1 MEYFAFQWHIT
12 DSCDQ
17 RCQHCYIFSENKQFK
32 LHEMSWADVESTLA
46 NCLEFC
52 EKANRLPYFYIT
64 GGDPILHSRFW
75 DILALLNECGIPFTI
90 LGNPFHLT
98 DEVCR
103 RLKECGCER
112 YQLSIDG
119 LRETHDAI
127 RKKGSFDNTLE
138 KIQVLRNAGIRCAIM
153 TTVSG
158 TNVDEIP
165 GIIDLV
171 VEHKADIFAF
181 ARYCPTSTEKSA
193 HLSPEQYRDLLEICW
208 EKFEMYKD
216 SGTNFNLKDHLWTLF
231 LYEKGLF
238 QIPENLEPELI
249 YEGCNCANCHLTILP
264 KGDVYACRRFES
276 NVGNV
281 FDEKLFDIFTS
292 DKMDAYRDYSKFE
305 KCSKCELKQFC
316 RGCPAVTYGY
326 TNNFYGAD
334 PQCWKLIE
342 S

>member
-1 MEYFAFQWHIT
+1 
-12 DSCDQ
+12 
-17 RCQHCYIFSENKQFK
+17 
-32 LHEMSWADVESTLA
+32 MSWADIENTLA
-46 NCLEFC
+46 NCLDFC

-75 DILALLNECGIPFTI
+75 DILALIHSHNIPFTI
-90 LGNPFHLT
+90 LGNPFHLS
-98 DEVCR
+98 DEVCAQ
-103 RLKECGCER
+103 LKALGCER

-127 RKKGSFDNTLE
+127 RMKGSFDTTLE

-171 VEHKADIFAF
+171 VEYKADVFAF

-193 HLSPEQYRDLLEICW
+193 HLTPEQYRDLLEICW
-208 EKFEMYKD
+208 QKFETYKD
-216 SGTNFNLKDHLWTLF
+216 SGTSFNLKDHLWTLF
-231 LYEKGLF
+231 LYEKGVF
-238 QIPENLEPELI
+238 KIPENTLPEVI

-281 FDEKLFDIFTS
+281 FDEKLFNIFTG
-292 DKMDAYRDYSKFE
+292 DKMDAYRDFSKFE

-334 PQCWKLIE
+334 PQCWKQI
-342 S
+342 

>member
-1 MEYFAFQWHIT
+1 
-12 DSCDQ
+12 
-17 RCQHCYIFSENKQFK
+17 
-32 LHEMSWADVESTLA
+32 MSWTEIESVLA
-46 NCLEFC
+46 NCLDMC

-75 DILALLNECGIPFTI
+75 DIMELIKSHTIPFTI

-98 DEVCR
+98 DEACR
-103 RLKECGCER
+103 RLKDCGCER

-127 RKKGSFDNTLE
+127 RKKGSFDTTLE

-158 TNVDEIP
+158 TNVNEIP

-238 QIPENLEPELI
+238 EIPENLEPELI

-281 FDEKLFDIFTS
+281 FDEKLFDIFTGE
-292 DKMDAYRDYSKFE
+292 KMDAYRDYSKFE

-326 TNNFYGAD
+326 TNNFYGVD
-334 PQCWKLIE
+334 PQCWKQI
-342 S
+342 